1 MGFQHPIAAPSQL
14 FPLDWKDA
22 RHVRALFPCPASA
35 GRPRRFPVSGRA
47 ARCKADVAV
56 NQLRKYRTELH
67 LFAQISAQAQPQAG
81 GGIDIMTILLFVML
95 GVFIFLMFRRNKKTQ
110 QQQAKL
116 QSEFAPGIEVMTSFG
131 LFGRIV
137 SIDDVENKVVLEL
150 SPGNLATVHR
160 QAVTKIVE
168 PAAETHAVPDDA
180 SALTAEDSLTPE
192 AKTGTAD
199 ETPDETLKRLNDEGK
214 KDI

>member
-1 MGFQHPIAAPSQL
+1 MLLSTSY
-14 FPLDWKDA
+14 
-22 RHVRALFPCPASA
+22 ASTEWN
-35 GRPRRFPVSGRA
+35 FPVFGHI
-47 ARCKADVAV
+47 
-56 NQLRKYRTELH
+56 T
-67 LFAQISAQAQPQAG
+67 AQAQPQAG

-95 GVFIFLMFRRNKKTQ
+95 GIFIFMMFRRNKKTQ
-110 QQQAKL
+110 QQQATL
-116 QSEFAPGIEVMTSFG
+116 QSQFAPGVEVMTSFG

-137 SIDDVENKVVLEL
+137 SIDDEDNKVVLEL

-168 PAAETHAVPDDA
+168 PAAAEAPAVPDDA
-180 SALTAEDSLTPE
+180 SSLTAEEQGSAP
-192 AKTGTAD
+192 AGS

>member
-1 MGFQHPIAAPSQL
+1 
-14 FPLDWKDA
+14 
-22 RHVRALFPCPASA
+22 
-35 GRPRRFPVSGRA
+35 
-47 ARCKADVAV
+47 
-56 NQLRKYRTELH
+56 
-67 LFAQISAQAQPQAG
+67 
-81 GGIDIMTILLFVML
+81 MTILLFVML
-95 GVFIFLMFRRNKKTQ
+95 GVFIFMMFRRNKKTQ

-168 PAAETHAVPDDA
+168 PAAETHTVPDDA